1 MSLWGA
7 AHAFPVMLD
16 MGGQALGEDDTDDP
30 DRGLSLAELKRLMQ
44 VNLEGFWPRSCH
56 SGDRSLEAGQT
67 TSAPFL
73 SFGPPFRPTL

>member
-1 MSLWGA
+1 
-7 AHAFPVMLD
+7 MLD

-56 SGDRSLEAGQT
+56 SGHRSLEAG
-67 TSAPFL
+67 
-73 SFGPPFRPTL
+73 